1 MVLFEE
7 NQKYPWY
14 QIIKGGDEITQGDII
29 KNCYI
34 PIPGESFYEA
44 ILAESSEPSGSVDIN
59 SGDFIILTQA
69 CDIINDKID
78 SIVMCPVWAL
88 SFLMKKDSYYN
99 SKNGRESIRQGKE
112 PAYHLLNSYRSND
125 TGIDLPYSIVDFHR
139 IYSLPK
145 QYLKSIA
152 EKNSPRIRLLPPYRE
167 HLSQAFARYFMRV
180 GLPIDIPKD
189 EIRNVTVG

>member
-1 MVLFEE
+1 MDLFD
-7 NQKYPWY
+7 KTRIYPWY
-14 QIIKGGDEITQGDII
+14 EVIEQSDAVTQGDII
-29 KNCYI
+29 RGCYI
-34 PIPGESFYEA
+34 PLPGKSFYEA
-44 ILAESSEPSGSVDIN
+44 ILENTSEPNWSIDVST
-59 SGDFIILTQA
+59 GDLIILTQA
-69 CDIINDKID
+69 CDIMNNKID
-78 SIVMCPVWAL
+78 SIVLCPVWPL
-88 SFLMKKDSYYN
+88 TTLMKNNPYYN
-99 SKNGRESIRQGKE
+99 SRDGKEGLRQGKE

-125 TGIDLPYSIVDFHR
+125 HSIDFPYSVVDFHR

-152 EKNSPRIRLLPPYRE
+152 EINSPRIRLLPPYRE

>member
-125 TGIDLPYSIVDFHR
+125 TGIDLPYSIVSR
-139 IYSLPK
+139 
-145 QYLKSIA
+145 Q
-152 EKNSPRIRLLPPYRE
+152 
-167 HLSQAFARYFMRV
+167 LSSV
-180 GLPIDIPKD
+180 G
-189 EIRNVTVG
+189 

>member
-59 SGDFIILTQA
+59 SGGFIILTQA